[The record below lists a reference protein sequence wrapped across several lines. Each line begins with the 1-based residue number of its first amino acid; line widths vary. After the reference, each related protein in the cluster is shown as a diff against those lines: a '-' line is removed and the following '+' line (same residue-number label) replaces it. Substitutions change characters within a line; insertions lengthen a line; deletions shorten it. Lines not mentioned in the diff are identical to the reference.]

1 MEPTDKVNATF
12 EASVP
17 EADAMV
23 LRQVLSK
30 LSSKVASLMSKS

>member
-23 LRQVLSK
+23 LWQMLST
-30 LSSKVASLMSKS
+30 LASKVASVMRRL